1 MPFLRRRGVM
11 ASDTDMRRHTIL
23 VDPPPVAAA
32 KQFSRRAQPD
42 DLLSPDPTVG
52 NGEGLRIDP
61 LAGNDDGGK
70 SSVDTVATT
79 SASAS
84 MFPPR
89 ESEDPYS
96 RPESPPIQ
104 DESPKHRRFSMLRFR
119 NASDSQ
125 LSARLRQQQQAEKL
139 PPMPQPPAIITTAP
153 TMDMDSQPKKQP
165 RMRIPMRMRRS
176 SDFPEGDQEPTLR
189 LIQSATA
196 KKEKRKTINE
206 RAMSSTSKQA
216 VTFEEPSRPGIFA
229 LAHTNVDD
237 QNSGLAPP
245 VDRLSESSRS
255 EGSLNEHTVSTQPGL
270 NPTGFFRLRRKQ
282 KQPEPLFPLAH
293 LPQKSKTPTVPGI
306 ASNLSSILR
315 DSTSSRPPNGTPDPS
330 RPSTGHDGSTPLASP
345 SRATGQPSKVS
356 GSPATA
362 LFRPTSRNSGQS
374 SPTRVHLGLRG
385 RSSTMSSL
393 GESFVD
399 DRQHSGT
406 TRTSSSTGRKS
417 FGDLLGLSRIR
428 QNPDSLRHGSL
439 TPATPG
445 SNTSK
450 NNSLQIN
457 REPVIL
463 PERREDDT
471 PAKYLARLEEMLS
484 RGVIASA
491 LSKENDTFSAAVLRS
506 YMRTFSFF
514 EEPMDMAIRKLL
526 MEAELPKETQQ
537 IDRCLQAF
545 ANRYHECNPGIYS
558 TPDQAYFIAFSLLI
572 LHTDVFNKNN
582 KYKMQKA
589 DYLKNTHGEGI
600 FDDILECF
608 YDNISYT
615 PFIHVED
622 DLTLN
627 GDRTGSL
634 RSKKKSLFPNGTPET
649 LRRSKDPIDPYTL
662 ILDGRLD
669 TLRPPLKD
677 QIPLEEHYS
686 YLGTAKNLNLKEL
699 QKTFFKTGVLQIV
712 SARSRPDAFMTEK
725 TANNPQE
732 AHPGIVDIKV
742 TKVGLLWRKDPKKK
756 KARSPW
762 QEWGAILTGAQ
773 LYFFRNTAWVKNLIH
788 QYEMHIKSGHDGI
801 PLIFNPPIEQFKPDT
816 LISTQG
822 AVALWDISYKKHKNA
837 FVYVRHGGLEE
848 VLLAQNEED
857 RNDWLAKLN
866 YAAAFRTSGVRMR
879 GVVGGN
885 YEGQSRRAIRRLDNA
900 DATQLIQTPSGEV
913 TINRGRIDHQ
923 MARDILVARREIIRK
938 KIDEADEK
946 LQSAQKLLET
956 QLRNARHLLILAPIQ
971 DKTRDQ
977 VRGGAAKIIAQL
989 KWSRT
994 EIWRLKCH
1002 RDILALDLEEEK
1014 DATSELEEDRVGTSS
1029 SAEKPFLVHKD
1040 SRSSSQKAQQQSPR
1054 SPAPLSLTPSSEP
1067 VEQMDVDSPETEE
1080 FQTPPTTATDSSF
1093 HNIEPS
1099 RDVPDH
1105 LRLRKT
1111 SVSSIA
1117 SSKLAATSTPPRMAS
1132 NPPIEQDSDTID
1144 EQAED
1149 DDGERQV
1156 LEQAGLLETESVH
1169 TSNHKRTPSGN
1180 VHDDS
1185 PDRPKRTQAIGSDK
1199 QGLDRSKMRRSLQ
1212 RTLRDG
1218 AGHLSHHRSR
1228 KGKDSASSGGMSDET
1243 VRENEVLTRG
1253 TGSFTVHGKKAS
1265 VINFGS
1271 ELQSMSTEERIRQ
1284 RKQSYQGD
1292 DHGLGSPAGI
1302 DDFHSV
1308 LGDTA
1313 ERKDRRGSG
1322 TSAST
1327 ATARSFREL
1336 HRKYSSSRAHRLAAA
1351 GGLAVPSDED
1361 SDAAV
1366 SFSEGRRSP
1375 LPPLDDEDE
1384 SPGASP
1390 PKQSRFYTPEA
1401 PNSPVQQ
1408 KASGLEGSEEET
1420 NQEIERIP
1428 SPVVQAISA

>member
-23 VDPPPVAAA
+23 VDSTSPAP
-32 KQFSRRAQPD
+32 KQSSRKLQPEA
-42 DLLSPDPTVG
+42 LLSPDATAG
-52 NGEGLRIDP
+52 NGEGIGDGTS
-61 LAGNDDGGK
+61 GNGEDSK
-70 SSVDTVATT
+70 SSVDTVAT
-79 SASAS
+79 SATAS
-84 MFPPR
+84 MFPGR
-89 ESEDPYS
+89 ESEDPFS

-125 LSARLRQQQQAEKL
+125 LSARLKQQQQAEKL
-139 PPMPQPPAIITTAP
+139 PPMPQPPSIIMTAP
-153 TMDMDSQPKKQP
+153 TMTMDMDMQPKKP
-165 RMRIPMRMRRS
+165 RMKIPLRMRRS
-176 SDFPEGDQEPTLR
+176 SEFPRGDQEPTSKF
-189 LIQSATA
+189 IPPPAA
-196 KKEKRKTINE
+196 KKDKRKTINE
-206 RAMSSTSKQA
+206 RTMSSSSKQT
-216 VTFEEPSRPGIFA
+216 VTFEDSSRPGT
-229 LAHTNVDD
+229 LTRSQTNTTDD
-237 QNSGLAPP
+237 QNALTPP
-245 VDRLSESSRS
+245 INRLSESSRS
-255 EGSLNEHTVSTQPGL
+255 ESSFNEHTASPQQTGL
-270 NPTGFFRLRRKQ
+270 NPSSFFRLRRRP
-282 KQPEPLFPLAH
+282 KQPEPLFPITH
-293 LPQKSKTPTVPGI
+293 LPQKSKTPAISGT
-306 ASNLSSILR
+306 ASSMSR
-315 DSTSSRPPNGTPDPS
+315 SSTSSRPSFALDPS
-330 RPSTGHDGSTPLASP
+330 RPSIGQDASTPLASP
-345 SRATGQPSKVS
+345 SQSGKPT

-362 LFRPTSRNSGQS
+362 LFRPSSRHSGQS
-374 SPTRVHLGLRG
+374 SPTRMHVSLRG

-393 GESFVD
+393 GESFID
-399 DRQHSGT
+399 DRQRPGT

-417 FGDLLGLSRIR
+417 FGDLLGLSRMR
-428 QNPDSLRHGSL
+428 QNTDSLRHGSL

-445 SNTSK
+445 SSTSK

-457 REPVIL
+457 REPVVL

-471 PAKYLARLEEMLS
+471 PAKYLSRLEEMLS
-484 RGVIASA
+484 RGVIAAA
-491 LSKENDTFSAAVLRS
+491 LSKETDSFSAAVLRS

-622 DLTLN
+622 DLTIS
-627 GDRTGSL
+627 GDRTGSM
-634 RSKKKSLFPNGTPET
+634 RSKKKAAFPNSSTET

-686 YLGTAKNLNLKEL
+686 YTGTAKELNLKEL
-699 QKTFFKTGVLQIV
+699 QNTFFKTGVLQIV

-742 TKVGLLWRKDPKKK
+742 TKVGLLWRKDAKKK
-756 KARSPW
+756 KTRSPW

-773 LYFFRNTAWVKNLIH
+773 LYFFRNTAWVKNLMH
-788 QYEMHIKSGHDGI
+788 QYETHIKSGHDGI
-801 PLIFNPPIEQFKPDT
+801 PLIFNPPLEQFKPDA
-816 LISTQG
+816 LMSTHG
-822 AVALWDISYKKHKNA
+822 AVALYDASYKKHKNS

-879 GVVGGN
+879 GVIGGN
-885 YEGQSRRAIRRLDNA
+885 YEGQSRRAIRRLDSP

-913 TINRGRIDHQ
+913 SINRSRIDHQ
-923 MARDILVARREIIRK
+923 MARDILVARREVIRQR
-938 KIDEADEK
+938 IEEADEK
-946 LQSAQKLLET
+946 LQHAQKILDT

-1014 DATSELEEDRVGTSS
+1014 EINGDLGDDTVETSS
-1029 SAEKPFLVHKD
+1029 STEKPLPTDKE
-1040 SRSSSQKAQQQSPR
+1040 SPSGSQNTEQTLR
-1054 SPAPLSLTPSSEP
+1054 NPAPLSLTQSSES
-1067 VEQMDVDSPETEE
+1067 VNQVDEDSPAVEN
-1080 FQTPPTTATDSSF
+1080 FVTPPTSATDPSF
-1093 HNIEPS
+1093 HDGQSSQDAPPVS
-1099 RDVPDH
+1099 SDH
-1105 LRLRKT
+1105 VNARKT
-1111 SVSSIA
+1111 SVSSVA
-1117 SSKLAATSTPPRMAS
+1117 SSSRLAAATTLPRKAS
-1132 NPPIEQDSDTID
+1132 SPAIGQDKDTID
-1144 EQAED
+1144 EQAEED
-1149 DDGERQV
+1149 EGERQI
-1156 LEQAGLLETESVH
+1156 LEQTGLLEMESGRA
-1169 TSNHKRTPSGN
+1169 SGHKRTSSGK
-1180 VHDDS
+1180 VHEDS
-1185 PDRPKRTQAIGSDK
+1185 PDRPKRTSASGPDK
-1199 QGLDRSKMRRSLQ
+1199 EGLDRSKTRRSLQ

-1228 KGKDSASSGGMSDET
+1228 KGKDSASSGAMSDET
-1243 VRENEVLTRG
+1243 VREIDVLIRG

-1271 ELQSMSTEERIRQ
+1271 ELQNMSNDERIKQ
-1284 RKQSYQGD
+1284 RKQSCQSD
-1292 DHGLGSPAGI
+1292 EHKFDSLTNTD

-1308 LGDTA
+1308 LSNHR
-1313 ERKDRRGSG
+1313 ERPSRRGSG
-1322 TSAST
+1322 ASAST

-1336 HRKYSSSRAHRLAAA
+1336 HRKYSSSKTHRYAAT
-1351 GGLAVPSDED
+1351 GGLTVPSDED

-1366 SFSEGRRSP
+1366 SFSDGRRSP

-1384 SPGASP
+1384 SPEEGRMSQA
-1390 PKQSRFYTPEA
+1390 RFYTPE
-1401 PNSPVQQ
+1401 PPSSPTQ
-1408 KASGLEGSEEET
+1408 KASEADEKDGEAS
-1420 NQEIERIP
+1420 QDIEQLP
-1428 SPVVQAISA
+1428 SPVIEAVGA

>member
-23 VDPPPVAAA
+23 VDPAGPATP
-32 KQFSRRAQPD
+32 KPLSRKTQSDA
-42 DLLSPDPTVG
+42 LLSPDAIVRNGEGTKDETSGG
-52 NGEGLRIDP
+52 NGEGS
-61 LAGNDDGGK
+61 K
-70 SSVDTVATT
+70 SSVDTVATST
-79 SASAS
+79 SAS
-84 MFPPR
+84 MFPGR
-89 ESEDPYS
+89 DSEDPYS

-125 LSARLRQQQQAEKL
+125 LSARLKQQQQAERV

-153 TMDMDSQPKKQP
+153 TMDMEIQPKKQT
-165 RMRIPMRMRRS
+165 RMKIPIRMRRS
-176 SDFPEGDQEPTLR
+176 SDLPRGNQEPMPKFVNS
-189 LIQSATA
+189 SAA
-196 KKEKRKTINE
+196 RKEKRNVVNE
-206 RAMSSTSKQA
+206 RTSSSASKQT
-216 VTFEEPSRPGIFA
+216 VTFEDPSKTETVIT
-229 LAHTNVDD
+229 AHPNVDE
-237 QNSGLAPP
+237 QNTAFTPP
-245 VDRLSESSRS
+245 AGRFSESSRS
-255 EGSLNEHTVSTQPGL
+255 EASTAEQTSSTQPNGL
-270 NPTGFFRLRRKQ
+270 NPTSFFRLRRKP
-282 KQPEPLFPLAH
+282 KQTEPLFPLSH
-293 LPQKSKTPTVPGI
+293 LPQRSKGPALSNATSS
-306 ASNLSSILR
+306 ASR
-315 DSTSSRPPNGTPDPS
+315 ASTSSYPSNITADPS

-345 SRATGQPSKVS
+345 PNGVGYFGKTS

-374 SPTRVHLGLRG
+374 SPTRVHLSLRG

-399 DRQHSGT
+399 DRQHPGT

-457 REPVIL
+457 REPIVL

-471 PAKYLARLEEMLS
+471 PAKYLARLEEVLS
-484 RGVIASA
+484 HGVIASA
-491 LSKENDTFSAAVLRS
+491 LSKENDPFSAAVLRS

-600 FDDILECF
+600 FDDVLECF

-622 DLTLN
+622 DLAMN

-634 RSKKKSLFPNGTPET
+634 RSKKKAIFPNSTTET

-669 TLRPPLKD
+669 SLRPPLKD

-686 YLGTAKNLNLKEL
+686 YLGTAKGLNLKEL

-725 TANNPQE
+725 TQNNPQE

-742 TKVGLLWRKDPKKK
+742 TKVGLLWRKDTKKK
-756 KARSPW
+756 KTRSPW

-773 LYFFRNTAWVKNLIH
+773 LYFFRNTAWVKNLMH
-788 QYEMHIKSGHDGI
+788 QYEQHVKSGHDGI
-801 PLIFNPPIEQFKPDT
+801 PLIFNPPLEQFKPDA
-816 LISTQG
+816 LMSTQG
-822 AVALWDISYKKHKNA
+822 AVALWDATYKKHKNA

-848 VLLAQNEED
+848 VLLAQTEED

-885 YEGQSRRAIRRLDNA
+885 YEGQSRRAIRRLDSA

-913 TINRGRIDHQ
+913 SINRSRIDHQ

-946 LQSAQKLLET
+946 LLHAQKLLET

-1002 RDILALDLEEEK
+1002 RDILAMDLEEEK
-1014 DATSELEEDRVGTSS
+1014 EVNGELEDDRIGTSS
-1029 SAEKPFLVHKD
+1029 SAEKPFLDKD
-1040 SRSSSQKAQQQSPR
+1040 SLSGSQKVQQSPR
-1054 SPAPLSLTPSSEP
+1054 PPVPLSLAPCES
-1067 VEQMDVDSPETEE
+1067 VEQMDGDSPAVED
-1080 FQTPPTTATDSSF
+1080 FQTPPTTATEPSF
-1093 HNIEPS
+1093 PNGQPS
-1099 RDVPDH
+1099 RDIPPVFHDH
-1105 LRLRKT
+1105 LGPRKT
-1111 SVSSIA
+1111 SVSSVA
-1117 SSKLAATSTPPRMAS
+1117 SSSRPSVAPTPPRKAS
-1132 NPPIEQDSDTID
+1132 SPAVGQESSTID
-1144 EQAED
+1144 EQAEED
-1149 DDGERQV
+1149 EGERQV
-1156 LEQAGLLETESVH
+1156 LEQAGLLETESIRA
-1169 TSNHKRTPSGN
+1169 SGHKRTSSGKSHEN
-1180 VHDDS
+1180 S
-1185 PDRPKRTQAIGSDK
+1185 PDRPKESDK
-1199 QGLDRSKMRRSLQ
+1199 ERIDRSKMRRSLQ

-1228 KGKDSASSGGMSDET
+1228 RGKDSASSGGMSDET
-1243 VRENEVLTRG
+1243 VREPDVLSRG

-1271 ELQSMSTEERIRQ
+1271 ELQNMSTDERMRQ

-1292 DHGLGSPAGI
+1292 DHGLGSPASTD

-1308 LGDTA
+1308 LADPP
-1313 ERKDRRGSG
+1313 ERMDRRGSAA
-1322 TSAST
+1322 SAST

-1336 HRKYSSSRAHRLAAA
+1336 HRKYSSSRAHRLAT
-1351 GGLAVPSDED
+1351 GGLTVPSDED
-1361 SDAAV
+1361 SDAAI

-1384 SPGASP
+1384 SPGANP
-1390 PKQSRFYTPEA
+1390 PTQARFYTPE
-1401 PNSPVQQ
+1401 PPSSPVQQ
-1408 KASGLEGSEEET
+1408 KVLEAGEENNDNET
-1420 NQEIERIP
+1420 TQEIERLP
-1428 SPVVQAISA
+1428 SPVIQAVGA

>member
-11 ASDTDMRRHTIL
+11 ASDTDMRRHTIV
-23 VDPPPVAAA
+23 VDSASSGP
-32 KQFSRRAQPD
+32 KQSSRKPQPEAF
-42 DLLSPDPTVG
+42 LSPDAAAENEEGTADGING
-52 NGEGLRIDP
+52 NGEGS
-61 LAGNDDGGK
+61 K
-70 SSVDTVATT
+70 SSVDTVAM
-79 SASAS
+79 SATAS
-84 MFPPR
+84 MFPGR
-89 ESEDPYS
+89 ESEDPFN
-96 RPESPPIQ
+96 RPETPPIQ

-125 LSARLRQQQQAEKL
+125 LSARLKQQQQAERL
-139 PPMPQPPAIITTAP
+139 PPMPQPPAIIMTAP
-153 TMDMDSQPKKQP
+153 TMSMDMDMQPKKP
-165 RMRIPMRMRRS
+165 RMKIPLRMRRS
-176 SDFPEGDQEPTLR
+176 SELPRGDQEPTSKS
-189 LIQSATA
+189 IQPPA
-196 KKEKRKTINE
+196 KKDKRKTMNE
-206 RAMSSTSKQA
+206 RTMSSSSKQT
-216 VTFEEPSRPGIFA
+216 VTFEESPRSGTLTRSQ
-229 LAHTNVDD
+229 TNTTDD
-237 QNSGLAPP
+237 QNALTPP
-245 VDRLSESSRS
+245 INRLSESSRS
-255 EGSLNEHTVSTQPGL
+255 ESSFNEHTASAQQTGL
-270 NPTGFFRLRRKQ
+270 NPTSFFRLRRRP
-282 KQPEPLFPLAH
+282 KQPEPLFPLTH
-293 LPQKSKTPTVPGI
+293 LPQKSKTPAVSGA
-306 ASNLSSILR
+306 ASSVSR
-315 DSTSSRPPNGTPDPS
+315 SSTSSRPSSFAVDPS
-330 RPSTGHDGSTPLASP
+330 RPSIGQDAPAPLASP
-345 SRATGQPSKVS
+345 SQSGKPS
-356 GSPATA
+356 GTPATA
-362 LFRPTSRNSGQS
+362 LFRPSSRHSGQS
-374 SPTRVHLGLRG
+374 SPTRMHVGLRG

-393 GESFVD
+393 GENFVD
-399 DRQHSGT
+399 DHQRPAT

-417 FGDLLGLSRIR
+417 FGDLLGLSRMR
-428 QNPDSLRHGSL
+428 QNTDTLRHGSL

-457 REPVIL
+457 REPIVL

-471 PAKYLARLEEMLS
+471 PAKYLARLEEMFS

-491 LSKENDTFSAAVLRS
+491 LSKETDPFSAAVLRS

-622 DLTLN
+622 DLTIN
-627 GDRTGSL
+627 GDRTGSM
-634 RSKKKSLFPNGTPET
+634 RSKKKPAFPNSTTTET

-686 YLGTAKNLNLKEL
+686 YLGTAKDLNLKEL
-699 QKTFFKTGVLQIV
+699 QNTFFKTGVLQIV

-742 TKVGLLWRKDPKKK
+742 TKVGLLWRKDAKKK
-756 KARSPW
+756 KTRSPW

-773 LYFFRNTAWVKNLIH
+773 LYFFRNTAWVKNLMH
-788 QYEMHIKSGHDGI
+788 QYETHIKSGHDGI
-801 PLIFNPPIEQFKPDT
+801 PLIFNPPLEQFKPDA
-816 LISTQG
+816 LMSTDG
-822 AVALWDISYKKHKNA
+822 AVALWDASYKKHKNS

-848 VLLAQNEED
+848 VLLAQSEED

-879 GVVGGN
+879 GVIGGN
-885 YEGQSRRAIRRLDNA
+885 YEGQGRRAIRRLDSP

-913 TINRGRIDHQ
+913 SINRSRIDHQ
-923 MARDILVARREIIRK
+923 MARDILVARREIIRQ
-938 KIDEADEK
+938 KIEEADEK
-946 LQSAQKLLET
+946 LQHAQKVLET

-1014 DATSELEEDRVGTSS
+1014 EINGDLGEDLVGVDPTSEKPMPEDKESVSGSPTT
-1029 SAEKPFLVHKD
+1029 
-1040 SRSSSQKAQQQSPR
+1040 QQTLQ
-1054 SPAPLSLTPSSEP
+1054 SPAPLPLAQPSESANQ
-1067 VEQMDVDSPETEE
+1067 VDGDSPAVEN
-1080 FQTPPTTATDSSF
+1080 FVTPPTSATNPSF
-1093 HNIEPS
+1093 HS
-1099 RDVPDH
+1099 GQSSQDVPPVNSDNVKP
-1105 LRLRKT
+1105 RKT

-1117 SSKLAATSTPPRMAS
+1117 SSSRPATAATLSRKVSSPV
-1132 NPPIEQDSDTID
+1132 IGQDKDAID
-1144 EQAED
+1144 EQAEED
-1149 DDGERQV
+1149 EGERQI
-1156 LEQAGLLETESVH
+1156 LEEAGLLEMESGRALG
-1169 TSNHKRTPSGN
+1169 HKRTSSGKI
-1180 VHDDS
+1180 HEDS
-1185 PDRPKRTQAIGSDK
+1185 PDRPKRTSASGADK
-1199 QGLDRSKMRRSLQ
+1199 EGLERNKIRRSLQ

-1228 KGKDSASSGGMSDET
+1228 KGKDSASSGGMSEET
-1243 VRENEVLTRG
+1243 VRENDVLTRG

-1265 VINFGS
+1265 VVNFGS
-1271 ELQSMSTEERIRQ
+1271 ELQNMTNDERIRQ
-1284 RKQSYQGD
+1284 RKQSYQSD
-1292 DHGLGSPAGI
+1292 EHKFDSLTSTD

-1308 LGDTA
+1308 LSSPRDRSA
-1313 ERKDRRGSG
+1313 RRGSG
-1322 TSAST
+1322 ASAST

-1336 HRKYSSSRAHRLAAA
+1336 HRKYSSSKTHRYAAT
-1351 GGLAVPSDED
+1351 GGLTVPSDED
-1361 SDAAV
+1361 SDAAI
-1366 SFSEGRRSP
+1366 SFSDGRRSP

-1384 SPGASP
+1384 SPEEGRISQA
-1390 PKQSRFYTPEA
+1390 RFYTPE
-1401 PNSPVQQ
+1401 PPISPSQ
-1408 KASGLEGSEEET
+1408 KASEAGEKDGEAT
-1420 NQEIERIP
+1420 QDIEQLP
-1428 SPVVQAISA
+1428 SPVIQTVGA